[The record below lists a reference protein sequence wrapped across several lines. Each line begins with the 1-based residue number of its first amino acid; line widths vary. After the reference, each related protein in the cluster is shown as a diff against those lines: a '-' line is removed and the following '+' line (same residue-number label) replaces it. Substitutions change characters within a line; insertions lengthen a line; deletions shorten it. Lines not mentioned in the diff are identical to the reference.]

1 MDKTLQ
7 LLSLV
12 RKANKLITGE
22 EFVTDAVRKNKVFLV
37 FLASD
42 AGVNTTKK
50 ITDKTK
56 FYKIP
61 LINTYTSEELS
72 SAIGKKR
79 MVIGITDLG
88 FATSIKKGC
97 DSYGKETQEQR

>member
-22 EFVTDAVRKNKVFLV
+22 EFVTDAIRKNKIFLV

-50 ITDKTK
+50 INDKTK
-56 FYKIP
+56 YYNVP
-61 LINTYTSEELS
+61 LISSYSSLELS
-72 SAIGKKR
+72 NAFVFLAFS
-79 MVIGITDLG
+79 ITSLSS
-88 FATSIKKGC
+88 F
-97 DSYGKETQEQR
+97 R

>member
-12 RKANKLITGE
+12 KKANKLITGE
-22 EFVTDAVRKNKVFLV
+22 EFVTDAIKKNKVFLV

-50 ITDKTK
+50 INDKTK
-56 FYKIP
+56 YYNVP
-61 LINTYTSEELS
+61 LISSYTSLELS
-72 SAIGKKR
+72 NVIGKKR

-97 DSYGKETQEQR
+97 DSYGKETQK

>member
-1 MDKTLQ
+1 MDKTIQ
-7 LLSLV
+7 LLSLA

-22 EFVTDAVRKNKVFLV
+22 EFVTDAIRKKKVFLV

-42 AGVNTTKK
+42 AGINTTKTVK
-50 ITDKTK
+50 DKTK
-56 FYKIP
+56 YYEVP
-61 LINTYTSEELS
+61 LINSYTSLELS

-97 DSYGKETQEQR
+97 DSYGKETEEQR

>member
-7 LLSLV
+7 LLSLIK
-12 RKANKLITGE
+12 KANKLITGE
-22 EFVTDAVRKNKVFLV
+22 EFVTDAIKSKKVFLV

-50 ITDKTK
+50 INDKTK
-56 FYKIP
+56 YYNIP
-61 LINTYTSEELS
+61 LIDSYTSLELS
-72 SAIGKKR
+72 NAIGKKR

-97 DSYGKETQEQR
+97 DSYGKKDETKR